1 MLTRGILR
9 ALPAAVAAL
18 ALAAVPAH
26 AESLRMHPRD
36 LLAHTPA
43 GTAPNAPAGE
53 PALSGDGRIVRYAAY
68 SSAATDIVPGSGPV
82 RNVFM
87 VHRRPPFSLLG
98 TLWNQGDTTL
108 ESRGL
113 GGQPANGD
121 SWGPAF
127 DGYDYAHAGREYT
140 VAPSCLA
147 FVSAASNLVPGDT
160 DGRADVFVKQ
170 LATGRLTRIAAPAA
184 VSEVAL
190 DGRGSTVAYVA
201 GGTVYTKNIRGVG
214 KGRGKVRRVS
224 GPGGSSA
231 PALSADG
238 KITTYPHHR

>member
-43 GTAPNAPAGE
+43 GTAPNAPAAE

-68 SSAATDIVPGSGPV
+68 SSAATDIVPGSGTV

-98 TLWNQGDTTL
+98 TLWKQGDTTL

-121 SWGPAF
+121 SWSPAF
-127 DGYDYAHAGREYT
+127 DGYDYAHAGREIT
-140 VAPSCLA
+140 VAPACLA
-147 FVSAASNLVPGDT
+147 FVSAASNLVKGDT
-160 DGRADVFVKQ
+160 NGKADVFVKR
-170 LATGRLTRIAAPAA
+170 LKTGRITRIASAGAA
-184 VSEVAL
+184 TEVAL
-190 DGRGSTVAYVA
+190 DGRCFTVGYVA
-201 GGTVYTKNIRGVG
+201 GGTVYTKNIRSVG
-214 KGRGKVRRVS
+214 KERGRV
-224 GPGGSSA
+224 
-231 PALSADG
+231 
-238 KITTYPHHR
+238 